1 MYHRK
6 PERQKF
12 PKEMPFKMNNDKH
25 LSGYISSR
33 ERSYCSYFPV
43 FILAGGSV
51 VKNLPAN
58 ARDNKFEKI
67 KKIFPGS
74 RRSLGDTHFTISL
87 IIYN

>member
-1 MYHRK
+1 
-6 PERQKF
+6 
-12 PKEMPFKMNNDKH
+12 MPFKMNNDKH

-33 ERSYCSYFPV
+33 ERSYCPHFPI

-51 VKNLPAN
+51 IKNLPAN

-67 KKIFPGS
+67 KIFPGS
-74 RRSLGDTHFTISL
+74 RRSLGDMHFTVNL